1 VSCEN
6 LQPEFDA
13 ARRRRDLA
21 ELVDKHASD
30 CACETGKVSTFD
42 DGRPVTDEEH
52 LLRIVL
58 APRDRTDT
66 SPLSFADTFVLPI
79 IGVGFS
85 VLRESQA
92 SPDEIV
98 RLANELATSAA
109 DALPPSEVAEIIGVV
124 RFQARL
130 VRERRTL
137 ADGTA
142 NAARRA
148 ICVYATPDQVY
159 PSHAD
164 LLLAVTRF
172 GSKTKCRKE
181 AFAFSA
187 QLEPLFIKAADFTT
201 VNIAGIRFPGRKIN

>member
-13 ARRRRDLA
+13 APRRRDLA
-21 ELVDKHASD
+21 ELVDKHAPD

-58 APRDRTDT
+58 APRDRNDT
-66 SPLSFADTFVLPI
+66 SPLSFQDAFVLPI

-92 SPDEIV
+92 SADEIV
-98 RLANELATSAA
+98 RLANELANSAA
-109 DALPPSEVAEIIGVV
+109 NALPASDVAEIIGVV

-130 VRERRTL
+130 ARERRTL
-137 ADGTA
+137 AEGTT

-148 ICVYATPDQVY
+148 ICVYATPDQGY

-172 GSKTKCRKE
+172 ESGNKRRKE

-187 QLEPLFIKAADFTT
+187 QLEPLFIKAADFKIA
-201 VNIAGIRFPGRKIN
+201 NIAGIRSIGRKIN